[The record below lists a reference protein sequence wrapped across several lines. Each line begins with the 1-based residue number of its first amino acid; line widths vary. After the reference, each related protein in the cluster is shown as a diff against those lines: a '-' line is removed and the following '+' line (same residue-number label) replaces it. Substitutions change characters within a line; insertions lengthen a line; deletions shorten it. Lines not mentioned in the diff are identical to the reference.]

1 MNKELIGRILKK
13 GFRFSVTLDEY
24 TRLGN
29 RKLCNI
35 NLHIPDGD
43 FLRIGMVRV
52 RNKCTAEVVKDV
64 LEKKL
69 NEYSID
75 IEKDVICHTTDGAS
89 VMTKMAKLLKIVHQI
104 CLAHGMHLA
113 VCDVLYKA
121 KKSNESEASDK
132 DEHEDDEEDED
143 EELDWLGEETVF
155 EPELIMYADIIA
167 KVRKIVRKFRR
178 STTANDA
185 LQDEVMKIL
194 GEERMLQ
201 IDVK

>member
-1 MNKELIGRILKK
+1 MLKK
-13 GFRFSVTLDEY
+13 GLRFSVTLDEY

-35 NLHIPDGD
+35 NLHLPDGD

-52 RNKCTAEVVKDV
+52 RGKCTAEVAKEV

-69 NEYSID
+69 GEYSIEM
-75 IEKDVICHTTDGAS
+75 EKDVICHTTDGAS
-89 VMTKMAKLLKIVHQI
+89 VMTKMGKLLKIVHQI

-121 KKSNESEASDK
+121 KRSHDDEARDK
-132 DEHEDDEEDED
+132 DENDEDDEEDED
-143 EELDWLGEETVF
+143 EETDWLGEATEF
-155 EPELIMYADIIA
+155 EPELIIYSDIIN
-167 KVRKIVRKFRR
+167 KVRKIVKKFRR

-185 LQDEVMKIL
+185 L
-194 GEERMLQ
+194 
-201 IDVK
+201 